1 MGGKSQPAPPPSPD
15 PYAVSR
21 AQTGSNVSTSIAN
34 AVMGNAWETSP
45 LGRVRYEQRGNYTM
59 SEPVLGRDGQPT
71 TTRRWV
77 ADPNQPGTPNDTQYR
92 QYREGSGARTYDSG
106 AENTGNVTQAGTAGG
121 YFDSRTGQPWQ
132 DYAGGA
138 EPGGRW
144 VEETAMS
151 TRELP
156 IWERIT
162 ELSPEQQ
169 RLYEG
174 QTQAQQGLLNLAN
187 QQIPVLQQTLGT
199 PFNYDGIAEA
209 PTNNEAYRAQVERA
223 LFERMNPQLDRDRA
237 SLETQLTNQGF
248 TRGTEAFRQEQDS
261 FGRQVNDA
269 RTQVFLAS
277 GQEASRQL
285 AEQLGLRERAIQ
297 ERAALRSAPINE
309 ISALLGQSQVQMP
322 QFSPF
327 RPGEVAPTDV
337 SGNVYRSADID
348 QRNYQ
353 QQMQMRQASM
363 SGMYGLGA
371 SLLGG
376 LGKAAMMGSD
386 IRIKENISRVGT
398 LDNGLPVYA
407 FRYKSGGPMQI
418 GLMAQDVEQV
428 NPAAVAEFDGV
439 KHVDY
444 GMAVQ

>member
-45 LGRVRYEQRGNYTM
+45 LGKVRYEQRGNYTM
-59 SEPVLGRDGQPT
+59 SEPVLNREGQPT

-77 ADPNQPGTPNDTQYR
+77 SDPNQPGTPNDTRFREYR
-92 QYREGSGARTYDSG
+92 QGTPGGTRDSG
-106 AENTGNVTQAGTAGG
+106 ADNTGNVSFGATAGG
-121 YFDSRTGQPWQ
+121 YYDTRTGQPWQ

-144 VEETAMS
+144 VEETAMT

-209 PTNNEAYRAQVERA
+209 PTNNEAYRRQVEEA
-223 LFERMNPQLDRDRA
+223 LFQRMNPQLDRDRA
-237 SLETQLTNQGF
+237 SLETNLVNQGF
-248 TRGTEAFRQEQDS
+248 TRGSEAFNRAADE
-261 FGRQVNDA
+261 FGRQANDA

-277 GQEASRQL
+277 GQESSRQL

-337 SGNVYRSADID
+337 SGNVYRSADLD
-348 QRNYQ
+348 QKNYQ
-353 QQMQMRQASM
+353 AQMQARNTSM
-363 SGMYGLGA
+363 SGMYGLG
-371 SLLGG
+371 STLLGG
-376 LGKAAMMGSD
+376 LGRLA
-386 IRIKENISRVGT
+386 
-398 LDNGLPVYA
+398 
-407 FRYKSGGPMQI
+407 GGR
-418 GLMAQDVEQV
+418 L
-428 NPAAVAEFDGV
+428 F
-439 KHVDY
+439 
-444 GMAVQ
+444 

>member
-59 SEPVLGRDGQPT
+59 SEPVLDRNGQPT

-77 ADPNQPGTPNDTQYR
+77 ADPNAPGTPNDTQYR
-92 QYREGSGARTYDSG
+92 AYRDPSGGMATGGENGGVVSGSR
-106 AENTGNVTQAGTAGG
+106 TAGG
-121 YFDSRTGQPWQ
+121 YYDTRTGNPWQ
-132 DYAGGA
+132 DYAS

-144 VEETAMS
+144 VEETAM
-151 TRELP
+151 TNRELP

-209 PTNNEAYRAQVERA
+209 PTSNEAYRRQVEEA
-223 LFERMNPQLDRDRA
+223 LFQRMNPQLERDRA

-248 TRGTEAFRQEQDS
+248 QRGTEAFDRAADE
-261 FGRQVNDA
+261 FGRQANDA

-277 GQEASRQL
+277 GQESSRQL

-327 RPGEVAPTDV
+327 RPGEVAPTDL

-348 QRNYQ
+348 RQNYQ
-353 QQMQMRQASM
+353 SQMQMRQASM
-363 SGMYGLGA
+363 TGMYGLGSA
-371 SLLGG
+371 LLGG
-376 LGKAAMMGSD
+376 LGKIGAAAMGSD
-386 IRIKENISRVGT
+386 IRIKEDISRVGT

-428 NPAAVAEFDGV
+428 NPAAVVEIDGV
-439 KHVDY
+439 KHVYY
-444 GMAVQ
+444 GLAVQ